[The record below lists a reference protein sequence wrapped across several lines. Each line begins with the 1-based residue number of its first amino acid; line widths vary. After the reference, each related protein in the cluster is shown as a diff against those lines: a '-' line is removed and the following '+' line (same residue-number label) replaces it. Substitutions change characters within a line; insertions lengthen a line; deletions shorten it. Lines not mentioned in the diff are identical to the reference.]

1 MTEECHCT
9 YTSEIYRLTCE
20 HLATSK
26 KRFWLT
32 YLQLSL
38 LHGSAEVKTNRQTFS
53 MTSGMEVQHI
63 YMSKLINF
71 NTYSIYAMHAV
82 DAGRVW

>member
-1 MTEECHCT
+1 
-9 YTSEIYRLTCE
+9 
-20 HLATSK
+20 
-26 KRFWLT
+26 
-32 YLQLSL
+32 
-38 LHGSAEVKTNRQTFS
+38 